1 MNRIWLFLVW
11 MTWPQ
16 LSWSTTV
23 LVLGDSLSA
32 AYGIPVDQGWVALLE
47 AQLKQKHKDLRFV
60 NASIS
65 GETTAG
71 GKHRLP
77 ALLAQHRPHVV
88 ILELGGNDGLR
99 GITPVET
106 EQNLAAMIEA
116 SLATSAKVILLG
128 MKLPPNYGPKFVEM
142 FEVIYQ
148 RLAQRYPIT
157 LLSFFLEDVALNAEL
172 MQADGIHPNLRAQP
186 LLAQKVGQALAEVLD

>member
-1 MNRIWLFLVW
+1 
-11 MTWPQ
+11 
-16 LSWSTTV
+16 V

-128 MKLPPNYGPKFVEM
+128 TKLPPNYGPKFVEM

-186 LLAQKVGQALAEVLD
+186 LLAQKVRQALAEVLD